1 MTATAIRIAITIVG
15 SPELVAVVQQVAD
28 ALGRAPGPMQ
38 ISVDADGAEKRDM
51 PGQESEAPES
61 AVKPKREFTAAELE
75 TLRARAAHARAVA
88 AGKRAER
95 GPPPIE
101 PAAPKVSI
109 EPRPPSPPLA
119 SPTAPERNLA
129 QMMSTLGTVRVTAAP
144 KPTPAPVAQEP
155 PKKPQPPMSRTEA
168 LRRVADAGAR
178 RVAAADGPPPAA
190 LSVIRTSW
198 PEIKRI
204 AYEEGYPLTDLH
216 SMQAYNRS
224 RERRGL
230 PIFALSP
237 PKAHA

>member
-1 MTATAIRIAITIVG
+1 MA
-15 SPELVAVVQQVAD
+15 
-28 ALGRAPGPMQ
+28 
-38 ISVDADGAEKRDM
+38 
-51 PGQESEAPES
+51 
-61 AVKPKREFTAAELE
+61 
-75 TLRARAAHARAVA
+75 
-88 AGKRAER
+88 KRAER

-178 RVAAADGPPPAA
+178 RVAATDGPPPAA
-190 LSVIRTSW
+190 LSVTRTSW

-204 AYEEGYPLTDLH
+204 AYEEGYPLTDFH